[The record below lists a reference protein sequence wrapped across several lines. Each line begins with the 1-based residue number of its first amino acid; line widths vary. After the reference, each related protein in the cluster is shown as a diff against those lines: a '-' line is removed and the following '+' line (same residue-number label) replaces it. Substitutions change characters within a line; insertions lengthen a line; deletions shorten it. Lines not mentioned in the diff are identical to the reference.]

1 MSFNSQRIR
10 RMRRLARDTQV
21 RELERLFVVEGP
33 RLVEEAIKANLK
45 IDEVIL
51 PEDELDHDLV
61 TVLSQEKIQFHLV
74 ARKIFDGL
82 TTLRNPQAAIAS
94 VHQHG
99 LELVDLV
106 QKKGLLLVLSGVSDP
121 GNCGNLIRTAEAF
134 GASGILFHGGVDPYN
149 PKVVRSSAGSFFRMR
164 FAALKEELSHKKLF
178 EELKKSDY
186 RSVATAPSGG
196 IAPEDVAGDSPIA
209 VILGNEPRGL
219 PKEIEALCDDIVTVP
234 IEDTVESL
242 NVATAGAVIL
252 YGIKRSLI

>member
-10 RMRRLARDTQV
+10 RIRRLARDAEV
-21 RELERLFVVEGP
+21 RESEGLFVVEGP
-33 RLVEEAIKANLK
+33 RLVEEAIDASLK

-51 PEDELDHDLV
+51 PEDQLDHELI
-61 TVLSQEKIQFHLV
+61 TVLSEEKIQFHLV

-82 TTLRNPQAAIAS
+82 TTLRNPQAAIAL

-99 LELVDLV
+99 LELDDLV
-106 QKKGLLLVLSGVSDP
+106 QRKGLLLVLSGVSDP

-134 GASGILFHGGVDPYN
+134 GASGVLFHGGVDPYN

-164 FAALKEELSHKKLF
+164 FAVLEERFPYNKLF

-186 RSVATAPSGG
+186 KSVATAPSGG
-196 IAPEDVAGDSPIA
+196 IAPEDVAENSRIA

-219 PKEIEALCDDIVTVP
+219 PKKIEALCDDIVTVP

>member
-51 PEDELDHDLV
+51 PEDEVDHDLV

-99 LELVDLV
+99 LELGDLV

-149 PKVVRSSAGSFFRMR
+149 PNVVRSSAGSFFRMR

>member
-1 MSFNSQRIR
+1 MPANNQRIR
-10 RMRRLARDTQV
+10 RMRRLARNAEV
-21 RELERLFVVEGP
+21 RESEGLFVVEGP
-33 RLVEEAIKANLK
+33 RLVEEAIEASLK

-51 PEDELDHDLV
+51 PVDELDHDLI
-61 TVLSQEKIQFHLV
+61 TVLGQEKIKFHLV
-74 ARKIFDGL
+74 QRKIFDGL

-99 LELVDLV
+99 LDLNSLVE
-106 QKKGLLLVLSGVSDP
+106 KNGLLLILAGVSDP

-134 GASGILFHGGVDPYN
+134 GVSGILFHGGVDPYN

-164 FAALKEELSHKKLF
+164 FAVLEEGFPYKTLF

-186 RSVATAPSGG
+186 RSVATSSSGG
-196 IAPEDVAGDSPIA
+196 ITPEDVPSNSQIA

-219 PKEIEALCDDIVTVP
+219 PKEIEDLCDDIVTVP
-234 IEDTVESL
+234 IENTVESL
-242 NVATAGAVIL
+242 NVATAGAVVL